1 MKMLFFLLFLFFNL
15 NFADANNVFKS
26 QNTFMSL
33 KFSEVNGRSGPNSDF
48 PIIFTYKLNGMPV
61 KVLGEF
67 DNWYKVM
74 DFNGDVVW
82 LSKHLV
88 SKSRTVMTTSDL
100 SYIFYDSNVRHF
112 YPKVKV
118 EKNVVLRLIKCKKD
132 RCKIKINKMNGW
144 INKSDIWGY

>member
-1 MKMLFFLLFLFFNL
+1 MLFFLLFLFFNF
-15 NFADANNVFKS
+15 NFADANNVFKP

-33 KFSEVNGRSGPNSDF
+33 KFSEVNGRSGPNSNF
-48 PIIFTYKLNGMPV
+48 PIIFSYKLNGMPV

-74 DFNGDVVW
+74 DFNGDIAW

-88 SKSRTVMTTSDL
+88 SKARTVMTISNL
-100 SYIFYDSNVRHF
+100 SYIFYDSNIRHF
-112 YPKVKV
+112 YPKAKV
-118 EKNVVLRLIKCKKD
+118 GKNVVLRLIKCKKD